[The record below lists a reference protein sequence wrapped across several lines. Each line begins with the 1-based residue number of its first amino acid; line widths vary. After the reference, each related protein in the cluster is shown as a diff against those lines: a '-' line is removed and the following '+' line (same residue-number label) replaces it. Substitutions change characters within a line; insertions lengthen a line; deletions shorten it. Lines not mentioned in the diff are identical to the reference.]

1 MRRLSKE
8 DAQDKQD
15 LNDDADRLEAVGD
28 VRGAERLRGIAD
40 TIKPAT
46 SSPKNGR

>member
-1 MRRLSKE
+1 MPRLSKN
-8 DAQDKQD
+8 DAQDKQE
-15 LNDDADRLEAVGD
+15 LNDDADRLEAAGD

-40 TIKPAT
+40 TIKATT